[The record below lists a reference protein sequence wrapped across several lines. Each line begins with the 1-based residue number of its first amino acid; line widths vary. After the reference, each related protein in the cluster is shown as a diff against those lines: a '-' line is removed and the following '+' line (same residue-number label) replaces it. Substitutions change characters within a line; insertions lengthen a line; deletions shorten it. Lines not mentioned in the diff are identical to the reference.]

1 MTRPPDVSVVSSGHD
16 VADARLHRVVM
27 ACQEAGLSVEVI
39 GLGDPAGAP
48 AGCAVRT
55 WSRPSIWRRPLL
67 AARVVGSARGRALI
81 ALALFAA
88 IAFILFGIIILMA
101 AIQRWVMR
109 DKDDARDQRNLRKA
123 RRARAR
129 AGRNARK
136 AVTA

>member
-1 MTRPPDVSVVSSGHD
+1 MVDGANAWQRLRLVTVPMLRPTIFTVVT
-16 VADARLHRVVM
+16 L
-27 ACQEAGLSVEVI
+27 GLI
-39 GLGDPAGAP
+39 GTWQVFDQIYTTGGAGDPAKTLLTP
-48 AGCAVRT
+48 AFLSYQSSFTKNQWGE
-55 WSRPSIWRRPLL
+55 
-67 AARVVGSARGRALI
+67 G
-81 ALALFAA
+81 AA